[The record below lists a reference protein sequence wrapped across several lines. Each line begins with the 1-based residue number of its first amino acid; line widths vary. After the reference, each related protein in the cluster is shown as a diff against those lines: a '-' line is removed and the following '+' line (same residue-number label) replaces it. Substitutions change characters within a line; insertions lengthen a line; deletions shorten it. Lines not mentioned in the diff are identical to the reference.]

1 MLSASPRRYSRHHVW
16 AEPDG
21 DLLVLGLSARALEGL
36 GEISSFS
43 FRVRP
48 GDELEAGAC
57 FGALESAKAEVE
69 LFTPIGGTV
78 TRVHE
83 TLEVCP
89 DPIEGDCYGEG
100 WMLALRPHDPA
111 ELAALLDA
119 EAYSEL
125 LKTGSLRA

>member
-1 MLSASPRRYSRHHVW
+1 MPASHRRYSRHHVW
-16 AEPDG
+16 ADPDG

-48 GDELEAGAC
+48 GDEIATGGC
-57 FGALESAKAEVE
+57 FGAIESAKAEVE
-69 LFTPIGGTV
+69 LFTPIGGAV

-83 TLEVCP
+83 SLELRP
-89 DPIEGDCYGEG
+89 ELIEGDCYGEG
-100 WMLALRPHDPA
+100 WMLAIRPHDPA
-111 ELAALLDA
+111 ELASMLDA

-125 LKTGSLRA
+125 LKAGSLRA